1 MICSAIGIVIILF
14 DFFLKGVCVW
24 SMQKKIP
31 CWCILHLW
39 KDLLEALQILKNS
52 HVIWTV
58 EPLIFF
64 FLNFKFCGENL
75 TLFWPNEWIYFC
87 CFSCI
92 SDIYWIYYGL
102 TIGFMK
108 CCPSQVFRSIE
119 EKYTNGI
126 QIYRWH
132 MLC

>member
-1 MICSAIGIVIILF
+1 MFSNWHRNNFVRFLF
-14 DFFLKGVCVW
+14 ERSLRLKYA
-24 SMQKKIP
+24 KKTP

-64 FLNFKFCGENL
+64 FLNFKFCGENP

-119 EKYTNGI
+119 EKWIAKNHCTYWLK
-126 QIYRWH
+126 YF
-132 MLC
+132 